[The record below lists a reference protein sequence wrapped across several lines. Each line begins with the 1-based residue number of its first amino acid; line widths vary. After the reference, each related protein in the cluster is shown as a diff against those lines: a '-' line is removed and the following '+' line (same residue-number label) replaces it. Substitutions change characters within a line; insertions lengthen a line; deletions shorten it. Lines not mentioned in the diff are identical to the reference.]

1 MSTTSTE
8 APNLYA
14 TAKPGGR
21 IQSIDIVRG
30 IVMIIMALDHTRDM
44 IHLTSVSDQPTNL
57 QTTTVAL
64 FLTRWIT
71 HFCAPT
77 FVFLSGVSAFLFLRK
92 NKDIAYTRRFLLTR
106 GLILI
111 FIEFTLVNFGVWFDP
126 SFNTMLFDVIATIG
140 FGFIVLALVLNV
152 PARGLIIAGLVIIC
166 LHDLF
171 IFLPPAGNSFGA
183 KIAMMF
189 VSPGAMPFGKSGLFI
204 MGYPP
209 LPWLGIMLTGFGAG
223 RLFEFPPLVRKKKF
237 LQIGLAAVALF
248 IILRAINIYGDPV
261 PWMHQKYGMF
271 TVLSFINVTKYP
283 PSLLFCLITLGGMF
297 LLLFLVEGVRNKAT
311 QTAIVFGKV
320 PLFYFVIHWYII
332 HPVMFLI
339 VFLQGYR
346 TSDLVFGTSLGRPKG
361 VSGVNLGYTYLIWI
375 ALAIVLYPICKW
387 YGRYKE
393 QHREKKWLSYF

>member
-1 MSTTSTE
+1 MSTSVTE
-8 APNLYA
+8 VPIVKP
-14 TAKPGGR
+14 AKPGGR

-44 IHLTSVSDQPTNL
+44 VHLTSVSDQPTNL

-77 FVFLSGVSAFLFLRK
+77 FVFLSGVSAFLFLKK
-92 NKDIAYTRRFLLTR
+92 NNSIADTRRYLLTR
-106 GLILI
+106 GLVLVL
-111 FIEFTLVNFGVWFDP
+111 IEFTLVNFGVWFDP
-126 SFNTMLFDVIATIG
+126 SFNTMIFDVIATIG
-140 FGFIVLALVLNV
+140 FGFIVLALVLKL
-152 PARGLIIAGLVIIC
+152 PARALIIAGLAIIF
-166 LHDLF
+166 LHDLL
-171 IFLPPAGNSFGA
+171 IFLPPPGSSFGA
-183 KIAMMF
+183 KTAMLF
-189 VSPGAMPFGKSGLFI
+189 FSPGAMPYGKGGLFI

-209 LPWLGIMLTGFGAG
+209 IPWFGIMLTGFGAG
-223 RLFEFPPLVRKKKF
+223 RLFERPALIRKKLF

-261 PWMHQKYGMF
+261 PWSHQKNAMF
-271 TVLSFINVTKYP
+271 TAMSFINLTKYP

-297 LLLFLVEGVRNKAT
+297 LLLYFVEGARNKAT
-311 QTAIVFGKV
+311 QFAIVYGKV

-332 HPVMFLI
+332 HPIMFLI
-339 VFLQGYR
+339 VFLQGYGF
-346 TSDLVFGTSLGRPKG
+346 SDLVFGTSLGRPKG
-361 VSGVNLGYTYLIWI
+361 VSGLNLGFTYLLWI
-375 ALAIVLYPICKW
+375 AVVIALYPICKW